1 MSFDYYAMNR
11 DTRARVTEWARERG
25 WEQPSTILKPLLA
38 SLLYRH
44 RLSLICEQID
54 RVADRLMLLKGRIAD
69 AIREGNLVAV
79 LLLKERQNEEKTKL
93 EALGRL
99 LDKENPMRKGNDD
112 TDRQI
117 ANARE
122 YPIEE
127 LLSSYGCVVKFR
139 RCRCPVH
146 EGKNPSSFEVKG
158 NRGRCHSCSWTG
170 DSIDLVMKMEGCS
183 FMEAVRK
190 LQ

>member
-1 MSFDYYAMNR
+1 VSFDYYAMNR

-54 RVADRLMLLKGRIAD
+54 LVTDRLFVIHD
-69 AIREGNLVAV
+69 AIDRAIGEGNLVAIV
-79 LLLKERQNEEKTKL
+79 LLKERLGEEKTKL

-99 LDKENPMRKGNDD
+99 LEKENPMRKGNED

-146 EGKNPSSFEVKG
+146 EGKNPSSLEVKG

-170 DSIDLVMKMEGCS
+170 DSIDLVMKMESCS
-183 FMEAVRK
+183 FMEAVQK

>member
-1 MSFDYYAMNR
+1 MNLSYYDMQTRNR
-11 DTRARVTEWARERG
+11 KAVTAWAKERG
-25 WEQPSTILKPLLA
+25 WETPSTILKPLLA

-54 RVADRLMLLKGRIAD
+54 LVTDHLFVIHD
-69 AIREGNLVAV
+69 AIDRAIGEGNLVAL
-79 LLLKERQNEEKTKL
+79 LLLKERLGEEKTKL

-99 LDKENPMRKGNDD
+99 LNKENPMRKGNDD

-122 YPIEE
+122 YPMEE

-139 RCRCPVH
+139 RTRCPVH

-158 NRGRCHSCSWTG
+158 NRGRCHSCGWSG
-170 DSIDLVMKMEGCS
+170 DSIELVRKVEGVT